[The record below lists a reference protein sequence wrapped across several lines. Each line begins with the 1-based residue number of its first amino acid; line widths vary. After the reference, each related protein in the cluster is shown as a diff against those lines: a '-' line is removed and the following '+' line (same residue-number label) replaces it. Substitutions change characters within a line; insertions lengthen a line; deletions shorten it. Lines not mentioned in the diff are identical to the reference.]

1 MLCITLCNRAIEN
14 TFIAGIG
21 CMSSFKT
28 TISPS
33 RRGLL
38 RGGLAVGAVEAVL
51 GQPRARAGETP
62 VCGGQL
68 IVGQFPE
75 PAVLTSGLNTA
86 GPTANISGKIFD
98 GLLTYD
104 FDFRAQPQLAT
115 AVEASP
121 DGRTIRF
128 TLRPG
133 VTWHDGHPFTSADV
147 AFSVLE
153 IWLKYHARGRST
165 FANVASVETPDPL
178 VVVVHLSQPAPFILN
193 ALVSTEAQ
201 VLPRHLYEGTD
212 ILANP
217 HNIAPIG
224 TGPFRFVRWDRGSH
238 ILLERNSGYWDQP
251 KPYLD
256 QILYRFIPDAGARS
270 AALEAGDVHLVGESN
285 VPGPDLARLAAL
297 PQLAFDT
304 NGYDYGSSV
313 ALFEFNLDRPVLQDA
328 RVRRAV
334 AHALDQQFIADAI
347 WFGYGKP
354 ATGPIPPSFTA
365 FYSDDVPRYPHDLK
379 RAAALLDE
387 AGLRPDAQ
395 GIRLSITHDFMP
407 YGDPYQRTADY
418 IRDALK
424 KIGIRVAIRT
434 QDYAAFVKR
443 VYTDRDFDTT
453 NYSASTGPD
462 PAIGVQR
469 FYWSK
474 NFQPGVAFSNGSHY
488 ARPEVDAALEEAA
501 VETDP
506 QRRRA
511 LYAQFQALVQAD
523 LPELPLSVLRQV
535 TIAQRRVRRHT
546 VTIDGIRGNFAETYV
561 LPA

>member
-1 MLCITLCNRAIEN
+1 MKRRTLLQLTASAASLSAPRRAV
-14 TFIAGIG
+14 
-21 CMSSFKT
+21 
-28 TISPS
+28 
-33 RRGLL
+33 L
-38 RGGLAVGAVEAVL
+38 RAGLALGTMATVL
-51 GQPRARAGETP
+51 DQPRAWADEAP
-62 VCGGQL
+62 VRGGQL

-75 PAVLTSGLNTA
+75 PAVLTSGINTA

-104 FDFRAQPQLAT
+104 FDFRPKPQLAT
-115 AVEASP
+115 AWEVSP

-147 AFSVLE
+147 AFSVTE
-153 IWLKYHARGRST
+153 IWRKYHARGRST
-165 FANVASVETPDPL
+165 FANVTSVETPDPL
-178 VVVVHLSQPAPFILN
+178 QVVLDLSQPAPFILN
-193 ALVSTEAQ
+193 ALVATESQ

-238 ILLERNSGYWDQP
+238 ILLQRHPGYWDQP

-256 QILYRFIPDAGARS
+256 QVLYRFIPDAGARS

-285 VPGPDLARLAAL
+285 VPGPDLVRLAAL
-297 PQLAFDT
+297 PRLDFDT
-304 NGYDYGSSV
+304 KGYDYGSSV
-313 ALFEFNLDRPVLQDA
+313 ALLEFNLDRPVFQDV
-328 RVRRAV
+328 RVRRAI
-334 AHALDQQFIADAI
+334 AHALDQQFIAESI

-354 ATGPIPPSFTA
+354 ATGPIPPSFAA

-379 RAAALLDE
+379 RATALLDE
-387 AGLRPDAQ
+387 AGLHPDAQ
-395 GIRLSITHDFMP
+395 GIRLSITHDYMP

-424 KIGIRVAIRT
+424 RIGIRVAIRT

-488 ARPEVDAALEEAA
+488 ARAEVDTALEAAA

-523 LPELPLSVLRQV
+523 LPELPLSVLRQA

-546 VTIDGIRGNFAETYV
+546 VTIDGIRGNFAETYL